1 VYPLPLVNS
10 VAHSTTLVPF
20 PLLDSAS
27 LVIARAIQMDALDLD
42 VSYDSLRDLLQR
54 PRLGNTDRVDI
65 PWKESFLN
73 EPLFPLKY
81 ADFWEIWHRCLYI
94 IGSRKDIRPYS
105 LRVGAGA
112 RMDGT
117 LISDTYRRWSSID
130 TLYLQR
136 VCQVPYGTT
145 SWATQDLFS
154 KMTTRQ
160 LSSEPISP
168 Q

>member
-1 VYPLPLVNS
+1 
-10 VAHSTTLVPF
+10 VPF

-54 PRLGNTDRVDI
+54 PRLGNTDRIDI

-73 EPLFPLKY
+73 QPLFPLTY
-81 ADFWEIWHRCLYI
+81 ADFWAIWRRCLHV

-117 LISDTYRRWSSID
+117 LLLDTYRRWTLID
-130 TLYLQR
+130 
-136 VCQVPYGTT
+136 P
-145 SWATQDLFS
+145 LF
-154 KMTTRQ
+154 
-160 LSSEPISP
+160 L
-168 Q
+168 